1 MKKLLALLTITI
13 LNVLLIA
20 NLVQATNT
28 WETCTIS
35 DIAAYTSR
43 IHVRCAESHNGVVF
57 FAYPVSK
64 DAAAAARFL
73 SILSAARISGNQ
85 LQILYDPADDT
96 SGVSYG
102 CKAEDCRPF
111 SALSF

>member
-1 MKKLLALLTITI
+1 MKKISTLFTTAILA
-13 LNVLLIA
+13 VLFMA
-20 NLVQATNT
+20 NLSQAAQT

-43 IHVRCAESHNGVVF
+43 IHVRCVESYNGVVF

-73 SILSAARISGNQ
+73 SIFIVSRP
-85 LQILYDPADDT
+85 YFRKPT
-96 SGVSYG
+96 SN
-102 CKAEDCRPF
+102 F
-111 SALSF
+111 I